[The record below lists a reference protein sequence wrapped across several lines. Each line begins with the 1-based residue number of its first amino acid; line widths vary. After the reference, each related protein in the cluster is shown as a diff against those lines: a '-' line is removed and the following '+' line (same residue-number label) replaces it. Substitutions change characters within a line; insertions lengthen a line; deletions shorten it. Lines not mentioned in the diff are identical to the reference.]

1 MVRSRCLSPAPCMR
15 MGGLVLTIFGRSVVK
30 LERGRL
36 YSQQSSENEIV
47 DIGPNFQWVFSLAFV
62 LSLKLSKKVSKW
74 HFFVLKMGIC
84 CQ

>member
-1 MVRSRCLSPAPCMR
+1 MR

-47 DIGPNFQWVFSLAFV
+47 DIGPNFQWVFSLALV
-62 LSLKLSKKVSKW
+62 LSLKLSKKKSAK
-74 HFFVLKMGIC
+74 GIFLC
-84 CQ
+84 

>member
-1 MVRSRCLSPAPCMR
+1 MR

-47 DIGPNFQWVFSLAFV
+47 DIGPNFQWVFSLALV
-62 LSLKLSKKVSKW
+62 LSLKLSKKGQQRA
-74 HFFVLKMGIC
+74 FFCVENGNLLSVKKSSFE
-84 CQ
+84 